1 MKWNNIKRSD
11 LRCVQNSTI
20 RLSSFTN
27 GKSVV
32 YGRLGLEVDP
42 GIFEGVTVLWQ
53 QFGER

>member
-20 RLSSFTN
+20 RPLSFTN

-32 YGRLGLEVDP
+32 YDRLGLEVDS
-42 GIFEGVTVLWQ
+42 GIFEGVAVLWQ